1 MCNYVVARLDAEE
14 ATVIRRQVVLPVD
27 PGRMWDALTD
37 PDQAAGWFGGRI
49 EWELQEGAPLR
60 FRDDDGSGRE
70 GHVEVVRPGRYL
82 RYRWWRV
89 EPAGADESEV
99 TYLIEPTEAGCRLTI
114 QERDAASPAVGG
126 RPDSLARGSYSSWS
140 APASTWSSPASR
152 GSSPASRGSAP
163 ASTWSAS
170 ASWTRWDER
179 VAGAWAGLAAPAC
192 SRASA

>member
-1 MCNYVVARLDAEE
+1 
-14 ATVIRRQVVLPVD
+14 VIRRQVVLPVD
-27 PGRMWDALTD
+27 PDRLWNALTD

-82 RYRWWRV
+82 RYRWWRM
-89 EPAGADESEV
+89 EPAGAGESEV

-114 QERDAASPAVGG
+114 QERDVASPAVGR
-126 RPDSLARGSYSSWS
+126 RPDPLARGWDSSGSASASASPCS
-140 APASTWSSPASR
+140 APASAWPSPAS
-152 GSSPASRGSAP
+152 
-163 ASTWSAS
+163 T
-170 ASWTRWDER
+170 SWTRWDER
-179 VAGAWAGLAAPAC
+179 VAGAWAGLATPAC